1 MRVAV
6 IVTINDAI
14 NGAALRKGKTMAASV
29 STVSALDPAAYDWDS
44 VPEEEVMDGVR
55 RKVIAGEKAMLVMYF
70 IKEGTEFPRHNHP
83 HEQFAYILEGTFR
96 MQCDDGTFDL
106 GPGSVMH
113 VPSGVY
119 HGGYAVGSDVV
130 EVDIFSPIREDYLP
144 KSS

>member
-14 NGAALRKGKTMAASV
+14 NGASLRKGKTMAGSV
-29 STVSALDPAAYDWDS
+29 STVSALDPTAYDWDS
-44 VPEEEVMDGVR
+44 VPEEDVMDGVR
-55 RKVIAGEKAMLVMYF
+55 RKVIVGEKAMLVMYF
-70 IKEGTEFPRHNHP
+70 IKEGTEFPRHNHL

-96 MQCDDGTFDL
+96 MQCDNGTFDL

>member
-1 MRVAV
+1 
-6 IVTINDAI
+6 
-14 NGAALRKGKTMAASV
+14 
-29 STVSALDPAAYDWDS
+29 
-44 VPEEEVMDGVR
+44 
-55 RKVIAGEKAMLVMYF
+55 
-70 IKEGTEFPRHNHP
+70 
-83 HEQFAYILEGTFR
+83 
-96 MQCDDGTFDL
+96 MQCDNGTFDL

>member
-14 NGAALRKGKTMAASV
+14 NGASLRKGKTMAASV
-29 STVSALDPAAYDWDS
+29 SAVSALDPAAYDWDS
-44 VPEEEVMDGVR
+44 VTEEEVMDGVR

>member
-1 MRVAV
+1 MRGAV

-14 NGAALRKGKTMAASV
+14 NGASLRKGKTMAASV
-29 STVSALDPAAYDWDS
+29 STVSTLDPTAYDWDS

-96 MQCDDGTFDL
+96 MQCDAGTFDL

-119 HGGYAVGSDVV
+119 HGGYAVCSDVV